1 MDSEFWISELTDD
14 DVPAVVSLC
23 RTALD
28 LPEDAAEAAEI
39 VLRLRETTGTAGWS
53 AEPRRIA
60 GFIALRAA
68 SAGSATA
75 GPAASGSATAGPAAS
90 GSVSAG
96 AAISGE
102 PVSVHGAR
110 VIGVVLGSVSHRDR
124 SIGHVDLIA
133 VDPRERRRGVARALV
148 ARIEGALA
156 GLGAG
161 DVVIA
166 GNAPYYAWPGIDVRY
181 TPAICA
187 AMSFGFEQDQPAW
200 NMTVALTDA
209 TTGVAPNATAGTEP
223 PPATGAT
230 PNASAGAEARLT
242 AAGITIRRAGAEDV
256 PALVRFALTHFG
268 EGWAGEI
275 THSVGRDQ
283 AGCHLALAKDGAIL
297 GFAAY
302 GSSRPSWF
310 GPMGTAPAARGQG
323 IGAVLL
329 RRCLADQR
337 AAGHDQAQIGWVG
350 PLPFYANT
358 VGARVERVFLLYR
371 KQL

>member
-1 MDSEFWISELTDD
+1 VDSEFWISELTDD
-14 DVPAVVSLC
+14 DVPAVVTLC

-39 VLRLRETTGTAGWS
+39 VLRLRETSGTDGW
-53 AEPRRIA
+53 AARPRRVT
-60 GFIALRAA
+60 GFIALR
-68 SAGSATA
+68 SADA
-75 GPAASGSATAGPAAS
+75 GPDAAL
-90 GSVSAG
+90 
-96 AAISGE
+96 SGE
-102 PVSVHGAR
+102 PFSVTGGR

-124 SIGHVDLIA
+124 SIGHVDLVA
-133 VDPRERRRGVARALV
+133 VDPQERRRGVARALV
-148 ARIEGALA
+148 SRIEGALA

-187 AMSFGFEQDQPAW
+187 AMAFGFEQDQPAW
-200 NMTVALTDA
+200 NMTVDV
-209 TTGVAPNATAGTEP
+209 TGAASGAAPGATAED
-223 PPATGAT
+223 
-230 PNASAGAEARLT
+230 EARLT
-242 AAGITIRRAGAEDV
+242 GEGITIRRASAEDV
-256 PALVRFALTHFG
+256 PALVRFILANFG

-310 GPMGTAPAARGQG
+310 GPMGTAPAARGSG
-323 IGAVLL
+323 IGALLL

-337 AAGHDQAQIGWVG
+337 AAGHDRVQIGWVG
-350 PLPFYANT
+350 PLPFYAKA